1 MAYFTPRERSAL
13 GGSISERA
21 ESKQRGSA
29 RDDFAPRRGPPDI
42 EIAPL
47 IQQLTGGA
55 VQKVDAVIAELRHRR
70 EAIVEE
76 SMRMQRE
83 IAAYAKL
90 NEATMDS
97 TRVISGSLANLVKLA
112 DAPTMSDLVE
122 AVSDKEDRDSASEQ
136 LAESDGRID

>member
-1 MAYFTPRERSAL
+1 MAYFTERERSAL
-13 GGSISERA
+13 GGSINERA
-21 ESKQRGSA
+21 ERKHRGSA
-29 RDDFAPRRGPPDI
+29 RDDFAPRRAPANI

-47 IQQLTGGA
+47 IQQITGGA
-55 VQKVDAVIAELRHRR
+55 VEKVDAVIAELRHRR
-70 EAIVEE
+70 EAIVGE

-122 AVSDKEDRDSASEQ
+122 TVSDKEDRNSASEQ
-136 LAESDGRID
+136 LAESDGGID

>member
-1 MAYFTPRERSAL
+1 MAYFTARERSAL
-13 GGSISERA
+13 GCSINERA
-21 ESKQRGSA
+21 ERKHRASA
-29 RDDFAPRRGPPDI
+29 HDDFAPRRAPANF

-47 IQQLTGGA
+47 IQRITGGA
-55 VQKVDAVIAELRHRR
+55 VEKVDAVIAELRNRR
-70 EAIVEE
+70 EAIVGE

-112 DAPTMSDLVE
+112 DAPTMSDLAA
-122 AVSDKEDRDSASEQ
+122 AVSDEEDR
-136 LAESDGRID
+136 